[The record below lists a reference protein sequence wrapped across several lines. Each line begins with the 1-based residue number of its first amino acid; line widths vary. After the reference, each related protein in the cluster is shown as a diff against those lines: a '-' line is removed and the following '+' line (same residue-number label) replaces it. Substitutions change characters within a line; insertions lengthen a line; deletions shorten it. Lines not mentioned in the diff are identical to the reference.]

1 MKNHINPRNI
11 RTALAKALP
20 KQISVGMKE
29 EFIYAQ
35 MGGENLDDSIGSIVI
50 ILIISAVVSAIA
62 AQYFLH
68 FPLYA
73 VGAALGVFFGGLLLV
88 RSLVSMIADSVS
100 AKIEKVLP
108 DMLLLM
114 AANLRAGMIP
124 ESSFIASMK
133 PEFGKLNYLLNKAA
147 IETQAGK
154 TFSEA
159 LLEMNDMT
167 NSEFFKDSV
176 RIISEGIRSGAELH
190 LILENLASNLL
201 QNESI
206 RNDMKA
212 QVKSYS
218 LFIFIAATLAG
229 PLLYGVSSFLI
240 GILDQVG
247 KSTSNSTSAT
257 NLPSGTLGMFSGF
270 TLPHISVTLIIAI
283 SVINVIITTASSA
296 LLGGILNTGK
306 AKSGIKNIPIYTL
319 IGLGIFFMVRIGV
332 SIFFAS
338 SSLTSGGGSSF

>member
-1 MKNHINPRNI
+1 MKQNSNNRNI
-11 RTALAKALP
+11 RAAIARALP
-20 KQISVGMKE
+20 KKLTVPMKE
-29 EFIYAQ
+29 EFIYSQ
-35 MGGENLDDSIGSIVI
+35 MGGENLDDTIGSIS
-50 ILIISAVVSAIA
+50 ILLMIGAVLGAILVF
-62 AQYFLH
+62 YFLH
-68 FPLYA
+68 SPLYA
-73 VGAALGVFFGGLLLV
+73 LGAAVGIFFGGIILL
-88 RSLVSMIADSVS
+88 RSMLSMFADSVA

-124 ESSFIASMK
+124 ENSFIASMK

-154 TFSEA
+154 NFSEA

-206 RNDMKA
+206 RNDMRA

-218 LFIFIAATLAG
+218 LFIFIAATLAA
-229 PLLYGVSSFLI
+229 PLLYG
-240 GILDQVG
+240 
-247 KSTSNSTSAT
+247 STAAT
-257 NLPSGTLGMFSGF
+257 NLPSGTLGLFSGF
-270 TLPHISVTLIIAI
+270 TLPHISVTLVITVAI
-283 SVINVIITTASSA
+283 INVIITTASSA

-306 AKSGIKNIPIYTL
+306 AKNGLKNVPVYVVIGI
-319 IGLGIFFMVRIGV
+319 GIFLVVRFGV
-332 SIFFAS
+332 STLFAS
-338 SSLTSGGGSSF
+338 SSLTSGVSGGF

>member
-1 MKNHINPRNI
+1 MKDYSNKKDI
-11 RTALAKALP
+11 RILLANLLP
-20 KQISVGMKE
+20 KQLTVGLKE
-29 EFIYAQ
+29 QFIYAQ
-35 MGGENLDDSIGSIVI
+35 KGGENLDQTIGTVVILLLIGAIIAPIVVFSLLHSI
-50 ILIISAVVSAIA
+50 
-62 AQYFLH
+62 
-68 FPLYA
+68 LYGI
-73 VGAALGVFFGGLLLV
+73 GAALVIFFGGLLLI
-88 RSLVSMIADSVS
+88 RSLISMIADSIS

-124 ESSFIASMK
+124 ENSFISSMK
-133 PEFGKLNYLLNKAA
+133 PEFGNLNYLLNKAA

-167 NSEFFKDSV
+167 NSEFFRDSV
-176 RIISEGIRSGAELH
+176 RIISEGIRAGAELH

-247 KSTSNSTSAT
+247 KSTSGSTAAT

-270 TLPHISVTLIIAI
+270 TLPHISVTLVITI

-306 AKSGIKNIPIYTL
+306 ARNGIKNVPVYML

-332 SIFFAS
+332 SMFFAS
-338 SSLTSGGGSSF
+338 SSLTSGSGSL

>member
-1 MKNHINPRNI
+1 MKTNLNRKEILPEIAHI
-11 RTALAKALP
+11 LP
-20 KQISVGMKE
+20 KKLTVSLKE
-29 EFIYAQ
+29 QFIYAQ
-35 MGGENLDDSIGSIVI
+35 MGGEDLDKTIGSISI
-50 ILIISAVVSAIA
+50 LLIIGGIIGGILVFH
-62 AQYFLH
+62 FLH
-68 FPLYA
+68 SPLYGI
-73 VGAALGVFFGGLLLV
+73 VAAIGIFFGGLMLI
-88 RSLVSMIADSVS
+88 RSMLAMFADSV
-100 AKIEKVLP
+100 AGKIEKVLP

-124 ESSFIASMK
+124 ENSFIASMK

-154 TFSEA
+154 NFSEA
-159 LLEMNDMT
+159 LMEMNDMT
-167 NSEFFKDSV
+167 NSEFFKDSI

-206 RNDMKA
+206 RNDMRA

-218 LFIFIAATLAG
+218 LFIFIAATLAA

-240 GILDQVG
+240 GILDKVG
-247 KSTSNSTSAT
+247 ASTNGGASAA

-270 TLPHISVTLIIAI
+270 SLPHISVTLVIAVSI
-283 SVINVIITTASSA
+283 INVIITTASSA

-306 AKSGIKNIPIYTL
+306 AKNGLKNVPIYML
-319 IGLGIFFMVRIGV
+319 IGLGIFLVVRIGV
-332 SIFFAS
+332 STLFAS
-338 SSLTSGGGSSF
+338 SSLTAGSSSF